1 MFDDRPFED
10 NAVNDSQDIAE
21 TQETPM
27 DDTQQQ
33 PAENTAN
40 TEPSAAGEQPAVVPT
55 LTPAAQNSQD
65 SPASESTDADRPAP
79 IIAEDQHEPAPEPG
93 GEKNDEHPEQQPDE
107 TPSRQEIVSKTP
119 TGSSEEP
126 AEDDEQ
132 IEPGISG
139 IFPVSMPASVLF
151 GGHDGEAET
160 PEEEQIEPP
169 DELAILPLKD
179 TVVYPSAVSPLGVG
193 KERSIQL
200 IDDVMRAGG
209 SRLIGLIA
217 QKDSDV
223 EVAGPDDCFRV
234 GTVARIVRLLRI
246 PDGTIQ
252 IIVQGI
258 ERIEVDEY
266 TTEQPFLK
274 ARCHLSPEAIPDD
287 IAIEALKR
295 TVIDQFQRLV
305 SLVQYLPDHLAL
317 AAMNLEDAR
326 QVVYFIASNVQ
337 MDLALRQQLL
347 EMDSMRGKLEK
358 VTVFLARELELLEL
372 GKKIQAQAQEE
383 MTKAQREYYLREQL
397 KAIQE
402 ELGEESDEIATVNSL
417 REKIEEAHMPEEAL
431 KEAQRELSRLEK
443 LPAMS
448 PEYGVIR
455 SYLDTLV
462 ALPWDKSTGK
472 KIDVSYA
479 RQVLDE
485 DHYDLEKIKDRIL
498 EYLAVRR
505 LKEER
510 QSNVE
515 SATTNAL
522 SDGARPTPTK
532 AALNR
537 EPILCFVGP
546 PGVGKTSLGQS
557 IARALGREFVR
568 MSLGGI
574 HDEAEIRGHR
584 RTYIGALPGRI
595 LQSIR
600 RAGANDP
607 VFMLDE
613 VDKVASDW
621 RGDPSSA
628 LLEVLDPEQN
638 HSFRDNYLDLA
649 FDLSKVM
656 FIATANALDPIPAP
670 LRDRMEILELAGYTE
685 EEKLHIARRYLLPKQ
700 IAANALIP
708 EEITIGDDAVLVII
722 RDYTREAG
730 VRNLEREIGSI
741 CRKVAKR
748 MAEGQTGP
756 VVVTPEMVHE
766 LLGRQRFFAEAAER
780 IDRPGVVTGLVWT
793 AVGGDIIFVEAAM
806 MRSRESQLTL
816 TGQLGDVMK
825 ESAMTAL
832 SYVRSNAVVLGID
845 PRVFE
850 DNSLH
855 IHVPAGSIP
864 KDGPS
869 AGVTMMTAI
878 VSLALGRRVRSDVAM
893 TGEIS
898 LRGKVLPIG
907 GLKEKVLAAHRA
919 GITTIILPKRNE
931 PDLEDLPK
939 ELHEQMTFI
948 PVDDAREVLSN
959 ALEGG
964 YQFRSVQRGPTPE
977 RDIPAAGWVASGGN
991 A

>member
-1 MFDDRPFED
+1 MSDLLSEHD
-10 NAVNDSQDIAE
+10 AVEI
-21 TQETPM
+21 
-27 DDTQQQ
+27 
-33 PAENTAN
+33 
-40 TEPSAAGEQPAVVPT
+40 GE
-55 LTPAAQNSQD
+55 
-65 SPASESTDADRPAP
+65 R
-79 IIAEDQHEPAPEPG
+79 
-93 GEKNDEHPEQQPDE
+93 DEEQQVE
-107 TPSRQEIVSKTP
+107 
-119 TGSSEEP
+119 
-126 AEDDEQ
+126 
-132 IEPGISG
+132 
-139 IFPVSMPASVLF
+139 L
-151 GGHDGEAET
+151 
-160 PEEEQIEPP
+160 P
-169 DELAILPLKD
+169 DELPILPLKD

-200 IDDVMRAGG
+200 IEDVTRNG
-209 SRLIGLIA
+209 SRLVGLVA
-217 QKDSDV
+217 QKDADV
-223 EVAGPDDCFRV
+223 EVAGPDDCYQV
-234 GTVARIVRLLRI
+234 GTVARIIRILHI
-246 PDGTIQ
+246 PDGTVQ
-252 IIVQGI
+252 IIVQGL
-258 ERIEVDEY
+258 ERIVIDEY
-266 TTEQPFLK
+266 TSEQPFLK
-274 ARCHLSPEAIPDD
+274 ARCHLAPEVVPDD

-295 TVIDQFQRLV
+295 TIIDQFQRLV
-305 SLVQYLPDHLAL
+305 NLVQYLPDQLAM
-317 AAMNLEDAR
+317 AAMNLGDAR
-326 QVVYFIASNVQ
+326 QVAYFIASNAQ

-358 VTVFLARELELLEL
+358 LTVFLARELELLEL
-372 GKKIQAQAQEE
+372 GKKIQSQAQEE

-402 ELGEESDEIATVNSL
+402 ELGEESDEVATINSL
-417 REKIEEAHMPEEAL
+417 REKIEEARMPEEAL

-443 LPAMS
+443 LPAIS
-448 PEYGVIR
+448 PEYSVIR
-455 SYLDTLV
+455 TYLDTLV

-479 RQVLDE
+479 RQILDE
-485 DHYDLEKIKDRIL
+485 DHYDLVKIKDRIL

-505 LKEER
+505 LREER
-510 QSNVE
+510 AGSQVQE
-515 SATTNAL
+515 KDAA
-522 SDGARPTPTK
+522 GAKP
-532 AALNR
+532 AASR
-537 EPILCFVGP
+537 ERDPILCFVGP

-600 RAGANDP
+600 RAGTNDP

-685 EEKLHIARRYLLPKQ
+685 EEKLHIARRYLVPKQ

-708 EEITIGDDAVLVII
+708 DEVSISDEALLVIM

-730 VRNLEREIGSI
+730 VRNLAREIGTI
-741 CRKVAKR
+741 CRKVAKQ
-748 MAEGQTGP
+748 MVEGHKGT
-756 VVVTPEMVHE
+756 VEVTPELVRE

-816 TGQLGDVMK
+816 TGQLGEVMK

-832 SYVRSNAVVLGID
+832 SYVRSNATLLGID

-878 VSLALGRRVRSDVAM
+878 VSLALGRKVRSDLAM

-919 GITTIILPKRNE
+919 GIKTIILPQRNM

-939 ELHEQMTFI
+939 ELQAEMTFI
-948 PVDDAREVLSN
+948 PVDDAHEVLSN

-964 YQFRSVQRGPTPE
+964 HQFRSTPRSAPE
-977 RDIPAAGWVASGGN
+977 RDAPPTGLVASSGN